1 MLTLFKGELTLNDIL
16 HGLPKKRLIELRD
29 SKLRALKEEHDEM
42 DKLREKESREQA
54 RRAILAP

>member
-29 SKLRALKEEHDEM
+29 AKLQALKAEHEEM

>member
-29 SKLRALKEEHDEM
+29 AKLRALKEEHDEM
-42 DKLREKESREQA
+42 DKIREEQSREQA

>member
-29 SKLRALKEEHDEM
+29 SKLQALKAEHDEM
-42 DKLREKESREQA
+42 ERIREKESREQA